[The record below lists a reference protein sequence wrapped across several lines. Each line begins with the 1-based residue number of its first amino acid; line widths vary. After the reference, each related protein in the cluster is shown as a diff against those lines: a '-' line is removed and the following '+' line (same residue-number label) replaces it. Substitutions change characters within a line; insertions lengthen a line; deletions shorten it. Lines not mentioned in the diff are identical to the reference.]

1 MLAQHEQSQRQA
13 GSKPMKLGGA
23 VGGPAVELLD
33 GPAPGVKVVAK
44 PTNETTDGQRIKETD
59 K

>member
-1 MLAQHEQSQRQA
+1 VVFAVESGKLHSFPVKV
-13 GSKPMKLGGA
+13 GSPVGA
-23 VGGPAVELLD
+23 TAVELLD

-44 PTNETTDGQRIKETD
+44 PTPDTADGQRIKETD